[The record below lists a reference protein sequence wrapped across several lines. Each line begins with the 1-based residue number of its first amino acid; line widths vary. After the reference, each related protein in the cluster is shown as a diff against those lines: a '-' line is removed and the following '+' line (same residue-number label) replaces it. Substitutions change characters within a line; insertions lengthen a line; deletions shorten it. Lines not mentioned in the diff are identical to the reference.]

1 MFNVLFWGVSAISTL
16 ILYLA
21 LPQISLWF
29 ILPLLLASYVGAVF
43 LFFVF
48 LFVSSLFLPQTKP
61 VTKPKPFCAFM
72 IRTTMAWLMQIFR
85 VKIKLTGTELL
96 PKEPCILVSNHR
108 SDFDPMAVLA
118 VLKGRKLA
126 YISKD
131 ANFKIPIVG
140 NYIHNAGFLAIDRG
154 NGMRALRTLVQAAK
168 MIENEGVDIGI
179 YPEGTRSKSGE
190 LLRFRPGAF
199 ILSKRANAPI
209 VVMVTKGTESITKN
223 AFLRKT
229 TVELKILGVI
239 SIEKQAELEQ
249 DALSTLV
256 REMIEEGLK

>member
-1 MFNVLFWGVSAISTL
+1 MLNLLFLVLSAIFTL
-16 ILYLA
+16 VLYLA
-21 LPQISLWF
+21 VPQISLWL
-29 ILPLLLASYVGAVF
+29 ILPLLVASYVGVVF

-48 LFVSSLFLPQTKP
+48 LFVSSLFLPKKKP
-61 VTKPKPFCAFM
+61 VTKPNPFCVFM
-72 IRTTMAWLMQIFR
+72 IRVTMAWIMQISRVR
-85 VKIKLTGTELL
+85 VKLIGTELL

-131 ANFKIPIVG
+131 ANLKIPIVG

-154 NGMRALRTLVQAAK
+154 NGMRALRTLKQAADMVK
-168 MIENEGVDIGI
+168 NNGIDIGI
-179 YPEGTRSKSGE
+179 YPEGTRSKNGE

-209 VVMVTKGTESITKN
+209 VVMTTKGTENITKN
-223 AFLRKT
+223 AFFRKT
-229 TVELKILGVI
+229 IVELNILGVI
-239 SIEKQAELEQ
+239 STEKQAELES
-249 DALSTLV
+249 DALSALV
-256 REMIEEGLK
+256 RGMIEEGLK